1 MTLKNDSS
9 LSLTLQLLIFA
20 TFLVV
25 GVSESSHPKKPM
37 VSRLVRRY
45 GFYCQMRFSSS
56 VSTLSATTV
65 ASVND

>member
-37 VSRLVRRY
+37 VESFDQCTHALIALSPTPNKTKISRD
-45 GFYCQMRFSSS
+45 C
-56 VSTLSATTV
+56 
-65 ASVND
+65 VN